1 MRKTLLAV
9 CFLAFATA
17 CGSQDDA
24 AATGDGASVGGA
36 MDVMQ
41 RLENLPATVEGEL
54 SAPLAEDEGEGEG
67 GGTEFDYAG
76 LVVDGVGLSVRVDDG
91 VLSAA
96 GIPADYEQVRV
107 RATIGSKDEHGSLL
121 VTRLEKL

>member
-24 AATGDGASVGGA
+24 AATGDGASVGGV

-41 RLENLPATVEGEL
+41 SLENLPATVEGEL

-67 GGTEFDYAG
+67 AEFDYAG

-96 GIPADYEQVRV
+96 GIPAGYEQVRV
-107 RATIGSKDEHGSLL
+107 RATIGSKDEHGSLV
-121 VTRLEKL
+121 VTKLEKL